1 MKEHSLWNERWR
13 PNTLETYVGN
23 QTIIDRVSQCIE
35 NNDIPNFMFY
45 GKAGTGK
52 TTIAKLIVKNIDC
65 DYLYINASDERGID
79 TVRDK
84 ITGFASTMSF
94 KPLKVVIL
102 DEADFLMGA
111 AQAALRNVIETFSKN
126 TRFIFTCNYIERIIE
141 PLQSRCEVYRLSP
154 PSKQDVAR
162 HVVNILKQEN
172 VTFEA
177 TDVASLVNL
186 YYPDIRKIINT
197 SQGCVRK
204 SELVFN
210 KDVLINSNYLDKI
223 LSILKKPST
232 QSFNQIRQIIADSN
246 ITEFDN
252 AFRYIFDNIDEFKH
266 LSPQIAI
273 LLGEYQYRS
282 VTVPD
287 KEINFMSCISSILIA
302 LDNK

>member
-1 MKEHSLWNERWR
+1 MEKKE
-13 PNTLETYVGN
+13 NTLFVERFRPTTLEHFVGN
-23 QTIIDRVSQCIE
+23 QTIKETLQKYLDQG
-35 NNDIPNFMFY
+35 DIQNFIFY
-45 GKAGTGK
+45 ATPGTGK
-52 TTIAKLIVKNIDC
+52 TTLAKIIVKNLDC

-141 PLQSRCEVYRLSP
+141 PLQSRCEVYKLSP

-177 TDVASLVNL
+177 TDVAALVNL

-210 KDVLINSNYLDKI
+210 KEVLVSSNYLDKI
-223 LSILKKPST
+223 LSILKKPTS

-246 ITEFDN
+246 TNEFDN
-252 AFRYIFDNIDEFKH
+252 AFRYIFDNIDDFKE

-273 LLGEYQYRS
+273 LS
-282 VTVPD
+282 
-287 KEINFMSCISSILIA
+287 
-302 LDNK
+302 